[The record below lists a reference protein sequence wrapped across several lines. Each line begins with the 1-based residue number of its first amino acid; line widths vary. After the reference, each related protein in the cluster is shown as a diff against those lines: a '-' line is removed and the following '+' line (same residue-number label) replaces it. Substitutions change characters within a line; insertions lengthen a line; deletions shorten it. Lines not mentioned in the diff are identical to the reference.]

1 MLKTE
6 IKTQEKAL
14 QEDCPIEKIEL
25 AKENVVEQG
34 ELVKI
39 ADNCEHVVLENC
51 METISAQEIAQETSK
66 ENAENKDENVLE
78 EEQAK
83 KDSIYDDLNL
93 LASLLDKTVDDLK
106 EEFYLLQIRKI
117 MSKLQKVIV
126 RYNMTDLE
134 LENLFYCGGQYGL
147 GGITV
152 APAYLDSQIK
162 QNKKNFTG
170 RLKITS
176 LIDFPFGESSLKGKV
191 ANIKES
197 LRLGANSLAV
207 CLPSSFVDKE
217 QKKQFKK
224 QCKKIYRQANWW
236 KKNEIGIVLNA
247 SDINEENFSIA
258 VKVLRKIKLS
268 FVVLAFGD
276 ANIEEVKHKLVV
288 LNGLGLNKKLY
299 VLANVDKVEMAVELF
314 RLKVDSILTP
324 YADSIGTDLLK
335 RFNLIAK

>member
-1 MLKTE
+1 
-6 IKTQEKAL
+6 
-14 QEDCPIEKIEL
+14 
-25 AKENVVEQG
+25 
-34 ELVKI
+34 
-39 ADNCEHVVLENC
+39 
-51 METISAQEIAQETSK
+51 
-66 ENAENKDENVLE
+66 
-78 EEQAK
+78 
-83 KDSIYDDLNL
+83 
-93 LASLLDKTVDDLK
+93 
-106 EEFYLLQIRKI
+106 
-117 MSKLQKVIV
+117 
-126 RYNMTDLE
+126 
-134 LENLFYCGGQYGL
+134 
-147 GGITV
+147 
-152 APAYLDSQIK
+152 
-162 QNKKNFTG
+162 
-170 RLKITS
+170 
-176 LIDFPFGESSLKGKV
+176 
-191 ANIKES
+191 
-197 LRLGANSLAV
+197 
-207 CLPSSFVDKE
+207 LPSSFVDKE